1 MALRISF
8 SLILLFSILFLPFYI
23 SAILVLIGMAYFSFF
38 IEAGLLFLLSDLLYA
53 VKEIK
58 FFNITFVSF
67 LSSIIFLLVIEFLK
81 KKLRFYPKEIK

>member
-1 MALRISF
+1 
-8 SLILLFSILFLPFYI
+8 
-23 SAILVLIGMAYFSFF
+23 MAYFSFF

-67 LSSIIFLLVIEFLK
+67 LFSIIFLLVIEFLK